1 MPKIGI
7 IRVIYSHNFR
17 EKIPT
22 IVVWDNKEKAALQA
36 ETEDHAVQQ
45 NQILESVNRRF
56 KQKDI
61 ELTETAAGSQR
72 SLYICW

>member
-36 ETEDHAVQQ
+36 ETEDHAVQKKS
-45 NQILESVNRRF
+45 NVR
-56 KQKDI
+56 K
-61 ELTETAAGSQR
+61 
-72 SLYICW
+72 C